1 MLTSCTS
8 SEEEMN
14 PYLWKFTQNIRKNNE
29 GTKLLKIP
37 LTSMRVGRFASYENI
52 VTRFQISS
60 ILLLSHPP
68 DWLLNSLKEPPLQP
82 VLKSFVKAFIQ
93 NNEGLEN
100 KLNRTPLLG
109 SAKSFFLLFN
119 SVYDCM
125 KTLRQVFLES
135 MKCSS
140 TM

>member
-1 MLTSCTS
+1 M
-8 SEEEMN
+8 
-14 PYLWKFTQNIRKNNE
+14 
-29 GTKLLKIP
+29 KIP

-52 VTRFQISS
+52 VSRFQISS

-68 DWLLNSLKEPPLQP
+68 DWLLNSLEQPPLQP
-82 VLKSFVKAFIQ
+82 VLKGFVKAFIQ
-93 NNEGLEN
+93 NNVGLEN
-100 KLNRTPLLG
+100 KLNRAPLLG
-109 SAKSFFLLFN
+109 SAKSFFLFN
-119 SVYDCM
+119 SVYDCV

>member
-14 PYLWKFTQNIRKNNE
+14 PYLWKFTQNIRKNIHM
-29 GTKLLKIP
+29 KIP

-52 VTRFQISS
+52 VSRFQISS

-68 DWLLNSLKEPPLQP
+68 DWLLNSLKEPLLQP

-93 NNEGLEN
+93 NSEGLEN
-100 KLNRTPLLG
+100 KPNRAPLLG
-109 SAKSFFLLFN
+109 SAKSFFLFN
-119 SVYDCM
+119 SVYDCV

>member
-29 GTKLLKIP
+29 GTKLFKIP

-93 NNEGLEN
+93 NSEGLEN
-100 KLNRTPLLG
+100 KLNRAPLLG
-109 SAKSFFLLFN
+109 SAKSFFLFN

>member
-8 SEEEMN
+8 SEEELN

-93 NNEGLEN
+93 NSEGLEN
-100 KLNRTPLLG
+100 KLNRAPLLG
-109 SAKSFFLLFN
+109 SAKSFFLFN

>member
-1 MLTSCTS
+1 MLTSYTS
-8 SEEEMN
+8 SEEDMN

-93 NNEGLEN
+93 NSKGLEN
-100 KLNRTPLLG
+100 KLNRAPLLG
-109 SAKSFFLLFN
+109 SAKSFFLFN

>member
-109 SAKSFFLLFN
+109 SAKSFFLFN

>member
-37 LTSMRVGRFASYENI
+37 LTSVRVGRFASYENI

-68 DWLLNSLKEPPLQP
+68 DWLLNSLKEPPLQR

-93 NNEGLEN
+93 NSEGLEN
-100 KLNRTPLLG
+100 KPNRAPLLG
-109 SAKSFFLLFN
+109 SAKSFFLFN
-119 SVYDCM
+119 SVNDCM

>member
-1 MLTSCTS
+1 
-8 SEEEMN
+8 MN

-109 SAKSFFLLFN
+109 SAKSFFFLFN

>member
-52 VTRFQISS
+52 VCRFQISS

-68 DWLLNSLKEPPLQP
+68 DWLLNSLKQPPLQP
-82 VLKSFVKAFIQ
+82 VLKGFVKAFIQ
-93 NNEGLEN
+93 NNVGLEN
-100 KLNRTPLLG
+100 KLNRAPLLG
-109 SAKSFFLLFN
+109 SAKSFFLFN
-119 SVYDCM
+119 SVNDCM